1 MNVCLVTSPRF
12 NCKPTHKA
20 LAPLGLAYLAAVA
33 RDAGHNVTGVEGV
46 FLGNPTDVARKV
58 ATENPDVVG
67 TSTVTIDRLAG
78 IASIREIHQ
87 ATPSAFIVVGGSHF
101 SHSAENAL
109 RCVPEIDAV
118 VVGEGEQ
125 TFLELLEHLPNRDA
139 LGKIPGL
146 VFRDDKNQIVRNKP
160 RQLMSEINSL
170 PRPAWDLFS
179 LGQYSFPMVSDDSTE
194 TAGVMTTRGCPQQCV
209 FCANSLN
216 KKMRFLDPVLAVDQ
230 FEWLHSSFGI
240 NDLHIYDDDFLSS
253 KKHAVSLCEEL
264 LKRNTKFSWW
274 CNARPKR
281 LDIEVLKLMRKA
293 GCECISFGVET
304 GTNKVLKA
312 SKKNLTVEQIA
323 EAMETVS
330 KVHFDKIGIFLIIGL
345 PGETTETIDQTVDFL
360 KTIRAL
366 FGKSWQVGELIGQS
380 PLIFP
385 GTELEDIGRKEGCL
399 PENFSWNQPY
409 LQPKRYLPMIDK
421 RYQTVPHF
429 ETRSLSLEEI
439 CAHLRKRHWDEL
451 SRGQKRHFRRAPLR
465 RMKVALGIGS

>member
-46 FLGNPTDVARKV
+46 FLGNPTDIARKV

-78 IASIREIHQ
+78 IASIREIRQ
-87 ATPSAFIVVGGSHF
+87 ATPNAFIVVGGSHF
-101 SHSAENAL
+101 SHSAEDAL

-125 TFLELLEHLPNRDA
+125 TFLELLEHLPDRDA
-139 LGKIPGL
+139 LAKIPGL
-146 VFRDDKNQIVRNKP
+146 VFRDDKNQIVRNKL
-160 RQLMSEINSL
+160 RELMSEINSL

-179 LGQYSFPMVSDDSTE
+179 LGQYSLSTVSDDSAE

-216 KKMRFLDPVLAVDQ
+216 KKMRFLDPALAVDQ
-230 FEWLHSSFGI
+230 LEWLHSSFGI
-240 NDLHIYDDDFLSS
+240 NDLHIYDDDFLTS
-253 KKHAVSLCEEL
+253 KKHAVSLCDEL
-264 LKRNTKFSWW
+264 LKRNTKFNWL
-274 CNARPKR
+274 CTARAKQ
-281 LDIEVLKLMRKA
+281 LDSEVLKLMRKA
-293 GCECISFGVET
+293 GCKCISFGIET
-304 GTNKVLKA
+304 GTNKVLNA

-366 FGKSWQVGELIGQS
+366 FGKSWQAGELIGQS

-409 LQPKRYLPMIDK
+409 LHPKRYLPLVNK

-439 CAHLRKRHWDEL
+439 CAHLRRWHWDEL
-451 SRGQKRHFRRAPLR
+451 SRGQKRNFRRAPLR
-465 RMKVALGIGS
+465 RLKVALGIG

>member
-33 RDAGHNVTGVEGV
+33 RDAGHNVTVVEGV

-78 IASIREIHQ
+78 IASIREIRQ

-109 RCVPEIDAV
+109 RCVREIDAV

-194 TAGVMTTRGCPQQCV
+194 TAGVMTARGCPQ
-209 FCANSLN
+209 
-216 KKMRFLDPVLAVDQ
+216 
-230 FEWLHSSFGI
+230 
-240 NDLHIYDDDFLSS
+240 
-253 KKHAVSLCEEL
+253 
-264 LKRNTKFSWW
+264 
-274 CNARPKR
+274 
-281 LDIEVLKLMRKA
+281 
-293 GCECISFGVET
+293 
-304 GTNKVLKA
+304 
-312 SKKNLTVEQIA
+312 
-323 EAMETVS
+323 
-330 KVHFDKIGIFLIIGL
+330 
-345 PGETTETIDQTVDFL
+345 
-360 KTIRAL
+360 
-366 FGKSWQVGELIGQS
+366 
-380 PLIFP
+380 
-385 GTELEDIGRKEGCL
+385 
-399 PENFSWNQPY
+399 
-409 LQPKRYLPMIDK
+409 
-421 RYQTVPHF
+421 
-429 ETRSLSLEEI
+429 
-439 CAHLRKRHWDEL
+439 
-451 SRGQKRHFRRAPLR
+451 
-465 RMKVALGIGS
+465 

>member
-46 FLGNPTDVARKV
+46 FLGNPIDIARKV

-78 IASIREIHQ
+78 IASIREIRQ
-87 ATPSAFIVVGGSHF
+87 ATPNAFIVVGGSHF
-101 SHSAENAL
+101 SHSAEDAL
-109 RCVPEIDAV
+109 RCVREIDAV

-125 TFLELLEHLPNRDA
+125 TFLELLEHLPARDA
-139 LGKIPGL
+139 LGEIPGL
-146 VFRDDKNQIVRNKP
+146 VFRDDKGQIVRNKP

-179 LGQYSFPMVSDDSTE
+179 LGQYSFPTIYDDSTK
-194 TAGVMTTRGCPQQCV
+194 TSGVMTTRGCPQQCV

-216 KKMRFLDPVLAVDQ
+216 KKMRFLDPALAVDQ
-230 FEWLHSSFGI
+230 LEWLHSSFGI
-240 NDLHIYDDDFLSS
+240 NDLHIYDDDFLTS
-253 KKHAVSLCEEL
+253 KKHVVSFCEEL

-274 CNARPKR
+274 CNARPRR

-293 GCECISFGVET
+293 GCKYISFGVET

-312 SKKNLTVEQIA
+312 SKKNLTVEEIA

-360 KTIRAL
+360 KTIRSL

-409 LQPKRYLPMIDK
+409 LQPKRYLPLVDK

-429 ETRSLSLEEI
+429 ETRSLPLEEI
-439 CAHLRKRHWDEL
+439 CAHLRKWHWDEL

-465 RMKVALGIGS
+465 RMKVALGIG